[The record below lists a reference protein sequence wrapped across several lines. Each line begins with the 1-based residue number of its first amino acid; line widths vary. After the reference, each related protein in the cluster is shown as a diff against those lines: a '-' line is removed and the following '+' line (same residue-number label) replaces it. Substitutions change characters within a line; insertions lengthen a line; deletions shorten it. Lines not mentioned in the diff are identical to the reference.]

1 MRRVIL
7 ASVLFAVP
15 CLGSSAFAAPVVTP
29 LASTDKTVIGQPITA
44 PEHPTVI
51 ATIVTFQPG
60 DKTVK
65 HKHPWPHYGYVLEGV
80 LTVTNSE
87 TGQSFEV
94 KAGEFL
100 VEMQNTA
107 HVGENRGT
115 VPVKLLIVDSVP
127 AGLASNSV
135 AIQP

>member
-1 MRRVIL
+1 MKRMLL
-7 ASVLFAVP
+7 ALVLSAAP
-15 CLGSSAFAAPVVTP
+15 AFAAPVVTP

-60 DKTVK
+60 DKTAK

-80 LTVTNSE
+80 LTITNSE
-87 TGQSFEV
+87 TGQSFAV

-107 HVGENRGT
+107 HVGENRGS
-115 VPVKLLIVDSVP
+115 VPVKILIVDTVP
-127 AGLASNSV
+127 AGLTSNSV
-135 AIQP
+135 AVP